1 MKKALVLLLTVAM
14 AGTLAAC
21 GGSGKDTGESQEAA
35 PAVEAEAPAE
45 SEADAPAAEAEA
57 PAETDSDASYT
68 IGICQLV
75 QHEALDTA
83 TQGFKDALT

>member
-57 PAETDSDASYT
+57 PRKLTLTLLTPSVSASWCST
-68 IGICQLV
+68 RL
-75 QHEALDTA
+75 
-83 TQGFKDALT
+83 LTRQPRDLRMP